1 MSTATKPRVLHWSVG
16 VNTFG
21 VLLHPDSEQR
31 LVEIVRFDEREAT
44 AVRLD
49 DGNRELVTWREG
61 RHRFIVVD
69 DDVAAAR
76 AGMPA
81 PRRVKVGSGWRR
93 IDPFHTER
101 HRSARF
107 RALVALIYA
116 RRLPCRYSLMAAGAE
131 GVSPDYSG
139 PAEEDPEQTAAN
151 TAERLARLPALT
163 YVAALH
169 AELLEDATL
178 AVGTRG
184 ADGLLERFGWLAVL
198 ARLDEQLAAYATDV
212 PELREGSPSEPARS
226 PDTQLNLFGS
236 ATA

>member
-1 MSTATKPRVLHWSVG
+1 VSTTTNPRALHWSVG

-21 VLLHPDSEQR
+21 VLLRPDGEQG
-31 LVEIVRFDEREAT
+31 LVETLRFDEHEA
-44 AVRLD
+44 AVVRLA
-49 DGNRELVTWREG
+49 DGNRELVPWRNG
-61 RHRFIVVD
+61 QHLFIVVVD
-69 DDVAAAR
+69 EVAATR
-76 AGMPA
+76 AAMPA
-81 PRRVKVGSGWRR
+81 PHRVKVGSGWRR

-107 RALVALIYA
+107 RALIALIYSQ
-116 RRLPCRYSLMAAGAE
+116 RLPCRYSLIAAGSE

-163 YVAALH
+163 YGEALH
-169 AELLEDATL
+169 AELLEDAAL
-178 AVGTRG
+178 AVGAR
-184 ADGLLERFGWLAVL
+184 DSELLLERFGWPAVL
-198 ARLDEQLAAYATDV
+198 ARLDEQLAAYSTDV
-212 PELREGSPSEPARS
+212 PEVREGSPSEPIRI

>member
-1 MSTATKPRVLHWSVG
+1 MSTATKPRALHWSVG

-21 VLLHPDSEQR
+21 VLLRPDGEQG
-31 LVEIVRFDEREAT
+31 LVELVRFDEREA
-44 AVRLD
+44 AVVRLS
-49 DGNRELVTWREG
+49 DGDRELVPWSDGE
-61 RHRFIVVD
+61 HLFIVVD
-69 DDVAAAR
+69 DEVAAAR

-101 HRSARF
+101 HCSAKF

-116 RRLPCRYSLMAAGAE
+116 QRLPCRYSLIAAGAD

-163 YVAALH
+163 YREALH
-169 AELLEDATL
+169 AELLEDAAL
-178 AVGTRG
+178 AVGPRD
-184 ADGLLERFGWLAVL
+184 AEGLLARFGWPAILAL
-198 ARLDEQLAAYATDV
+198 LDEQLAVYATDV
-212 PELREGSPSEPARS
+212 PELREGSPSEPVRI